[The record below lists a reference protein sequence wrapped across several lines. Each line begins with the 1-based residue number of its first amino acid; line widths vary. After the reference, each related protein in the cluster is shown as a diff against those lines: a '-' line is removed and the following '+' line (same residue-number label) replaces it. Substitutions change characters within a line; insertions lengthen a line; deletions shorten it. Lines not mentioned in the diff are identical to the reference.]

1 MGNKMPLTA
10 QLAQEELR
18 LRRDL
23 WDAWLS
29 GGATACEKVL
39 TSRYGTDSDVAY
51 RLAGFVQRQ
60 CRAIPVPADSPV
72 LAEKVKSDRTLLM
85 MVHVVAGRAVNRS
98 LAWVTGARLSENRSV
113 VANFDD
119 HGFLLSLDARTEIT
133 AEKPRAAFSPENWMD
148 DLQRT
153 PNTTDSLGRMFRRIA
168 EIGQL
173 LPRRTLRGNVSVR
186 MASWNGDLLYKTLL
200 EYEPDHPLVREAIR
214 EVLEDQ
220 CDAPRA
226 LEESRR
232 IFESPIELYDL
243 PRPSPFALPLFSA
256 FSREVL
262 MAADP
267 DRALDDLVNSLY
279 QGWAEEQSD

>member
-10 QLAQEELR
+10 QLAEEELG
-18 LRRDL
+18 LRRSL
-23 WDAWLS
+23 RDAWAR
-29 GGATACEKVL
+29 GGVKACERLL
-39 TSRYGTDSDVAY
+39 TTDYGADANVAN
-51 RLAGFVQRQ
+51 RIAGFVQRQ
-60 CRAIPVPADSPV
+60 CRAMPLPADSPV
-72 LAEKVKSDRTLLM
+72 LAETVKSGRTVLM
-85 MVHVVAGRAVNRS
+85 LVHVVAGRAVNRS
-98 LAWVTGARLSENRSV
+98 LAWVTGARLAGSRSV

-133 AEKPRAAFSPENWMD
+133 PEKLRSAFSPQNWME
-148 DLQRT
+148 DLRRT
-153 PNTTDSLGRMFRRIA
+153 LTTTDSLGRMFRRIA

-200 EYEPDHPLVREAIR
+200 EYEPDHPLVREAVR

-232 IFESPIELYDL
+232 IFESPIELYNL

-256 FSREVL
+256 FNREVL
-262 MAADP
+262 MASDP
-267 DRALDDLVNSLY
+267 DRALDDLVNSIY
-279 QGWAEEQSD
+279 EGWAEE